1 MAYTPLLKKLNRQG
15 STFYTFSSA
24 AKDLSKCLGN
34 SSVLEFRFSH
44 FALLNIPDI
53 INAYSPTTV
62 VAQPTGNKMDIT
74 SGERFKWWTNIEHKK
89 KTSYMLATMLQ
100 NYVFNFEECLISRS
114 VPTDT
119 HRSLA
124 ERVFWHWMYH
134 TGAISWREAVQGSEV
149 VPTRTRRIEGNEG
162 TEAYSRVVQY
172 LGNIDITNNVDI
184 NSDAYT
190 ELYIHTP
197 AEAGYTPKILWLND
211 NTGENDIFAKD
222 TTYECE
228 NRSTIFGQGEEN
240 PNYTSD
246 EADDNPE
253 ELSYCAIYDV
263 NGNGQDDC
271 YITEDSDNE
280 GVCIDFDAES
290 YWDIMNNASV
300 NTMDEYNAS
309 GMADTFEFNAV
320 LVYYDIID
328 KGDGSRTSNLYGIMF
343 LDDVISVN
351 GGEYVQRYPKY
362 KPTEGAVNGN
372 SYGFKLNLRI
382 DIEPNKQ
389 GITTLVNE
397 YNTYSMGL
405 FADAIMRIQEC
416 TNTFMHIR
424 DEHYELARK
433 YNELETIIKSI
444 YSVDALKKRVDELER
459 TMEDAGIALSDTNAI
474 LDIIYNNGRR
484 IDELVEGKLPNSL
497 ALGLDVIKSGYGI
510 DIDTGDNK
518 SARIALKGIGW
529 QQCPVTL
536 VNDQSFGV
544 IGKDN
549 PISLGNTERGDNR
562 IVGIMV
568 DGNNMV
574 RIHTDAVALCQHD
587 IEVYIDDSLSS
598 WHNGQTLRIVF
609 PTLPK
614 ATLNTHRI
622 KIYTDKACRSGHQTD
637 GMGYGCECIVVS
649 GELVNDNPIIDITCI
664 DENFT
669 LGNDS
674 IIADVIR

>member
-1 MAYTPLLKKLNRQG
+1 MAYTPLLKKLNKQG

-44 FALLNIPDI
+44 FALINIPDI
-53 INAYSPTTV
+53 KNEYSPNNMENV
-62 VAQPTGNKMDIT
+62 SDSEGNKMNLTENFICTTDFG
-74 SGERFKWWTNIEHKK
+74 SGKQ
-89 KTSYMLATMLQ
+89 TSYMLATMLQ

-114 VPTDT
+114 EPTDT

-134 TGAISWREAVQGSEV
+134 TGAISWREAAQGSEC
-149 VPTRTRRIEGNEG
+149 VPTRTRRIEGNGGSSE
-162 TEAYSRVVQY
+162 YNRVVQY

-197 AEAGYTPKILWLND
+197 AEAGYTPVVLWLND

-222 TTYECE
+222 MTYECR
-228 NRSTIFGQGEEN
+228 NDSYIFGQDDEN
-240 PNYTSD
+240 GAYDNSD
-246 EADDNPE
+246 TDPA
-253 ELSYCAIYDV
+253 ELSYRAVYDID
-263 NGNGQDDC
+263 NENENDDA

-280 GVCIDFDAES
+280 GICIDFDAES
-290 YWDIMNNASV
+290 YWEIMNSSAI

-309 GMADTFEFNAV
+309 VLSDSFEFNAV

-328 KGDGSRTSNLYGIMF
+328 KGDGSRTSNLYGVMF
-343 LDDVISVN
+343 LDDVVSVN
-351 GGEYVQRYPKY
+351 GTEYIQRYPKY

-416 TNTFMHIR
+416 TNTFMHLR
-424 DEHYELARK
+424 DEQYELTQK

-444 YSVDALKKRVDELER
+444 YNVDALKIKVDELER
-459 TMEDAGIALSDTNAI
+459 TVENAGIALSDTNAI
-474 LDIIYNNGRR
+474 LDLIYSNSKR
-484 IDELVEGKLPNSL
+484 IDQLAKGKIPSSL
-497 ALGLDVIKSGYGI
+497 AIGLDIIKPDYNI
-510 DIDTGDNK
+510 AIDTSDGQ
-518 SARIALKGIGW
+518 SARVGVRNIGW
-529 QQCPVTL
+529 QQCTITAI
-536 VNDQSFGV
+536 NDASRTA
-544 IGKDN
+544 ITPNAKLD
-549 PISLGNTERGDNR
+549 LGSMDRGDNR
-562 IVGIMV
+562 VSGVMK
-568 DGNNMV
+568 DGNNMI
-574 RIHTDAVALCQHD
+574 RLYTDPSSLCRYD
-587 IEVYIDDSLSS
+587 IKIYVDDTLSS
-598 WHNGQTLRIVF
+598 WRNGQTLRIVF

-614 ATLNTHRI
+614 ETLGTHTI
-622 KIYTDKACRSGHQTD
+622 TVYTDKTCKSGQCAD
-637 GMGYGCECIVVS
+637 IEMGYGCECTIS
-649 GELVNDNPIIDITCI
+649 PDNLIGDNPIIDITCI

-674 IIADVIR
+674 IVADVIR